1 MAVGIEK
8 IKEALASLSAMVDT
22 VGEVMEDG
30 TIGMGDVFKLPDLIS
45 DATSLASSLKASIEA
60 GELQDID
67 LAEAKELLGDAI
79 GLIVKIVD
87 KFKK

>member
-22 VGEVMEDG
+22 VGEVLEDG
-30 TIGMGDVFKLPDLIS
+30 SIGMGDVFKLPSLIG
-45 DATSLASSLKASIEA
+45 DATSIASSLKASIES
-60 GELQDID
+60 GELKDLDI
-67 LAEAKELLGDAI
+67 AEAKDLLTDAI
-79 GLIVKIVD
+79 GLVVKIVD